1 MLKEEKVYILKN
13 KKLKV
18 EMIQLY
24 HNILVTRHRERQTTI
39 QLVMRNYWQLGV
51 MKYIEKYVNRYN
63 LYQRMKNQ
71 IVILVEKFMANKIL
85 EKLLIYLIVKF
96 ITKLPLVARKNAIL
110 VVCNRLFKITHFV
123 VMTEETS
130 VEELV
135 RLFRNNVWKLH
146 GLLKSVI
153 LDRKPQFVAELMKK
167 LNKML
172 RIKMRLSIVF
182 HPQIDK
188 QIECMNYKLEQ
199 YLKFFVDQ
207 KNWSEQLVIL
217 EFAVNNK
224 AYLVTRVPLFIAS
237 YGRELMIGIDIRK
250 KRKMEKATKFVER
263 MRKIQEEVEVVL
275 KKVQEKIK
283 K

>member
-1 MLKEEKVYILKN
+1 
-13 KKLKV
+13 
-18 EMIQLY
+18 
-24 HNILVTRHRERQTTI
+24 
-39 QLVMRNYWQLGV
+39 

-153 LDRKPQFVAELMKK
+153 LDRKP
-167 LNKML
+167 
-172 RIKMRLSIVF
+172 
-182 HPQIDK
+182 
-188 QIECMNYKLEQ
+188 
-199 YLKFFVDQ
+199 
-207 KNWSEQLVIL
+207 
-217 EFAVNNK
+217 
-224 AYLVTRVPLFIAS
+224 
-237 YGRELMIGIDIRK
+237 
-250 KRKMEKATKFVER
+250 
-263 MRKIQEEVEVVL
+263 
-275 KKVQEKIK
+275 
-283 K
+283 

>member
-1 MLKEEKVYILKN
+1 
-13 KKLKV
+13 
-18 EMIQLY
+18 
-24 HNILVTRHRERQTTI
+24 
-39 QLVMRNYWQLGV
+39 

-123 VMTEETS
+123 VMTEEIS

-153 LDRKPQFVAELMKK
+153 LDRKP
-167 LNKML
+167 
-172 RIKMRLSIVF
+172 
-182 HPQIDK
+182 
-188 QIECMNYKLEQ
+188 
-199 YLKFFVDQ
+199 
-207 KNWSEQLVIL
+207 
-217 EFAVNNK
+217 
-224 AYLVTRVPLFIAS
+224 
-237 YGRELMIGIDIRK
+237 
-250 KRKMEKATKFVER
+250 
-263 MRKIQEEVEVVL
+263 
-275 KKVQEKIK
+275 
-283 K
+283 